1 MDTKFKVTPIKHI
14 LSLYIYQIGISIYGL
29 MIFCAGL
36 FNEKARKLKKGQSDA
51 IKSLREK
58 VHADKKYIWF
68 HAASLGEFEQGRPVI
83 EQLKKEDPEIKI
95 LLTFFSPSGYEIRK
109 NYSGADVICYLPLDT
124 RTNVNL
130 FINTIQISKAIFI
143 KYEFWPNFLMAL
155 KKNNVPVYSISAIF
169 RTEQVFFKWYGGWY
183 KSLLKSFQ
191 QIFVQDN
198 DSLRLLEKNGINNAV
213 VAGDTRFDRVS
224 DLAKQAKNIPIVES
238 FVKGCTK
245 VIVAGSSWPK
255 DEELLVRYLKSHA
268 DVKLILVPHE
278 IHETHIAGIIKLTG
292 ENHVRYTQTESKD
305 LAPERCLIVDTIGL
319 LSSIYRYGQ
328 VAYIG
333 GGFGVGIH
341 NTLEAAVWNL
351 PVVFGPN
358 YQRFREARELIAEGG
373 GFSINNYEEVEE
385 TLNKLLENN
394 SPGKIA
400 GNYVS
405 QNSGATD
412 IIINQLKKN
421 I

>member
-1 MDTKFKVTPIKHI
+1 MDTKFKATPIKY
-14 LSLYIYQIGISIYGL
+14 LLPLCIYQIGISIYGL
-29 MIFCAGL
+29 IIFCAGL

-51 IKSLREK
+51 IKSLKQK
-58 VHADKKYIWF
+58 VQVDKKYIWF

-83 EQLKKEDPEIKI
+83 EQLKKEEPEINI

-109 NYSGADVICYLPLDT
+109 NYNGADVICYLPLDT
-124 RTNVNL
+124 QSNVKRFL
-130 FINTIQISKAIFI
+130 NTVQITKAIFI
-143 KYEFWPNFLMAL
+143 KYEFWPNFLIAL
-155 KKNNVPVYSISAIF
+155 RKSNIPVYSISAIF
-169 RTEQVFFKWYGGWY
+169 RPQQIFFKWYGGWY

-191 QIFVQDN
+191 HIFVQDN
-198 DSLRLLEKNGINNAV
+198 DSLHLLESNGISNAV

-245 VIVAGSSWPK
+245 VIIAGSSWPK
-255 DEELLVRYLKSHA
+255 DEELLARYLRSHA

-278 IHETHIAGIIKLTG
+278 IHEAHIQGILKLTG
-292 ENHVRYTQTESKD
+292 DDYVRYTQIESKD
-305 LAPERCLIVDTIGL
+305 LTSERCLIVDTIGL
-319 LSSIYRYGQ
+319 LSSIYRYGH

-358 YQRFREARELIAEGG
+358 YERFREARELIAEGG
-373 GFSINNYEEVEE
+373 GFSINNYKEVEE
-385 TLNKLLENN
+385 TFNKLLENN

-405 QNSGATD
+405 QNSGATNL
-412 IIINQLKKN
+412 IISQLNKN